1 MYIYINICY
10 FCKYIM
16 HTTFN
21 LDDTYKV
28 LLTLSPDVCF
38 LQKNWYPYSPYTGF
52 ISCESLRFNCVDFPI
67 CLILRFPQHDGYVY
81 CLVWGWWLV
90 VWIPIRSSY
99 ESGILMKGGPPK
111 RAPNPPSYHKLISE
125 KPQNISLIL
134 EQSRHATWKPG
145 FCGATTVT
153 NNLLQS
159 DFGKYCTSKI
169 F

>member
-1 MYIYINICY
+1 MYIYIY
-10 FCKYIM
+10 MLFFQVHM

-21 LDDTYKV
+21 LDDKYKV
-28 LLTLSPDVCF
+28 PLTLSPDVRF

-134 EQSRHATWKPG
+134 EQSRHAT
-145 FCGATTVT
+145 
-153 NNLLQS
+153 
-159 DFGKYCTSKI
+159 
-169 F
+169 